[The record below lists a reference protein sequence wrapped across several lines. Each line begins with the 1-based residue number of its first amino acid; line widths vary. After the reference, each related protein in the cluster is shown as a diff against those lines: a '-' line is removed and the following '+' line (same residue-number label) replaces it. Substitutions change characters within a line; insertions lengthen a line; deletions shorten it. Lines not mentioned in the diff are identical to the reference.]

1 MGQRQ
6 RIDQTIEAA
15 AAKIPKAWPLYA
27 FVTSNP
33 LAGFENKHFEEAV
46 NEATQ
51 LFNIRGFPSP
61 FILRKAWEAGHI
73 NPAKLQSLF
82 AYYEI
87 NQTPEEH
94 LNILEQKDSE
104 NFFDPNP
111 MHQLDCLMA
120 KWLSAFIDE
129 GLAEWWMPARQN
141 GFYQAW
147 KALAPYDRQ
156 IPKPDQLKSLPHDP
170 YEAIEQV
177 LAQHEESQWEPM
189 ITEQMA
195 ALPGWTGMIKYRL
208 EEQNGWQQKY
218 PITLAGMLAVR
229 LSLANHMGYDLTPKV
244 TPSFSPQSTAAERV
258 WLLAWEATY
267 QQNLTANIQQYMSDN
282 GQRHQTADAQLV
294 FCIDT
299 RSEVIRRHIEQTGNY
314 ETLGYAGFF
323 GIPMNYRAFHS
334 SLVRK
339 SCPPILSSAYQVT
352 EVTDDAHVNDAA
364 QYNLWNQLRKAYLQ
378 LVNTFKNNVPA
389 SFGYVEGAG
398 GYYGIGIT
406 LRTLLP
412 NFLYRF
418 SKNLKQRM
426 PDPVKF
432 CFPSIKKLSDEQL
445 THEGAPNLA
454 MEEKVACA
462 KALFDL
468 TGWQHFSQLV
478 VLAGHGSHTTNNPFD
493 SSLDCGACAGSPGR
507 HNARTLALLC
517 NDPEV
522 RKNLAQQG
530 VSIPEETWFVAAEHN
545 TTTDEIELF
554 DAHVPQTHQQALAS
568 LKKDLQQAREG
579 ASEERAKSMRK
590 RSQDSLKEVTKRSSD
605 WAETRPEWGLAGN
618 AAFIIGPRTLTQ
630 NLNLNGR
637 CFLNTYDWQTDPNG
651 EALAAIMQGP
661 MVVTQWINNHYYF
674 ASVDNNV
681 FGSGT
686 KVTQNVVGK
695 FGVVQGNG
703 GDLKPGLPLQ
713 SLNVDDHRYYHQP
726 LRLTVLIHA
735 PLRNVQTIL
744 SNHRDTLGRLF
755 ENEWLHLNVMDPEGG
770 NQLLAYPED
779 FSWEASLEVE

>member
-1 MGQRQ
+1 MGQQ
-6 RIDQTIEAA
+6 KTIDQTIEEA

-33 LAGFENKHFEEAV
+33 LAGFENQHFENAVREAR
-46 NEATQ
+46 Q
-51 LFNIRGFPSP
+51 LFNARGFPSP
-61 FILRKAWEAGHI
+61 FIFRKAWQEGHI
-73 NPAKLQSLF
+73 NPEQLKSLL

-87 NQTPEEH
+87 NHTPEDH
-94 LNILEQKDSE
+94 LSILEEKTDE
-104 NFFDPNP
+104 NLFEPNS

-129 GLAEWWMPARQN
+129 GFAEWWMPARQS

-156 IPKPDQLKSLPHDP
+156 IPKADQLKSLPDDP
-170 YEAIEQV
+170 YEAIRQV
-177 LAQHEESQWEPM
+177 LNQYTINQWESL
-189 ITEQMA
+189 INEQIA

-208 EEQNGWQQKY
+208 EEENGWQQKY
-218 PITLAGMLAVR
+218 PITLAEMLAVR
-229 LSLANHMGYDLTPKV
+229 LSLASHLGYDLTPKV
-244 TPSFSPQSTAAERV
+244 THSSSQASIAPERI
-258 WLLAWEATY
+258 WLLAWEQTY
-267 QQNLTANIQQYMSDN
+267 HQNLTKSIQQYVSHN
-282 GQRHQTADAQLV
+282 GLQYQKADAQLV

-299 RSEVIRRHIEQTGNY
+299 RSEVMRRHVEQTGNY
-314 ETLGYAGFF
+314 ETYGYAGFF
-323 GIPMNYRAFHS
+323 GIPMDYRAFHS

-339 SCPPILSSAYQVT
+339 SCPPILNSAYQVT
-352 EVTDDAHVNDAA
+352 EVTDDAQISNAA

-406 LRTLLP
+406 VQTLLP
-412 NFLYRF
+412 TFLHRLT
-418 SKNLKQRM
+418 KNLKQRM

-432 CFPSIKKLSDEQL
+432 CLPSIKKLSDQQL
-445 THEGAPNLA
+445 THEGAPNLS

-468 TGWQHFSQLV
+468 TGWQYFSRLV
-478 VLAGHGSHTTNNPFD
+478 VLVGHGSQTTNNPFD

-517 NDPEV
+517 NDPEM

-554 DAHVPQTHQQALAS
+554 DAHVPKTHQEALES
-568 LKKDLQQAREG
+568 LKKDLQKARS
-579 ASEERAKSMRK
+579 AATEERAKSMRK
-590 RSQDSLKEVTKRSSD
+590 RSKDSLKEVTMRSSD

-637 CFLNTYDWQTDPNG
+637 CFLHTYDWETDPDG
-651 EALAAIMQGP
+651 QALAAVMQGP

-674 ASVDNNV
+674 ATVDNTV

-713 SLNVDDHRYYHQP
+713 SLNVDDHHFYHQP
-726 LRLTVLIHA
+726 LRLMVLIHA
-735 PLRNVQTIL
+735 PIRNVQSIL

-755 ENEWLHLNVMDPEGG
+755 ENKWLHLKIMDPEVD
-770 NQLLAYPED
+770 NQILAYPED
-779 FSWEASLEVE
+779 FSLEASLQQG